1 MVVKITS
8 LGRGCSSLA
17 YFWLVFCVCV
27 FMKTFNVMGQVAF
40 EDDSLTTNWW
50 NVATTNYML
59 DLLSQSA
66 TSKLASS
73 SFHF

>member
-1 MVVKITS
+1 LAHNVTTPWF
-8 LGRGCSSLA
+8 GREPKA
-17 YFWLVFCVCV
+17 RVATMCV
-27 FMKTFNVMGQVAF
+27 FIKTFNVVGQMAF

-59 DLLSQSA
+59 DHLSQNA